1 MTRNT
6 NMIKRAATTIAL
18 TAALA
23 ALAVPSALANGSDGD
38 RATSKPAVVGNA
50 AGMGSLGDRATSGA
64 VVIDQDG
71 MGSLGDRATSGTVAV
86 VNPDG
91 MGSVGDR
98 ATSKPVSSAPLS
110 APVVGIAAPSGFDLE
125 AFGIGAVTMLGLI
138 ALLAVG
144 GSRLRAIRQ
153 HGLHGA

>member
-1 MTRNT
+1 MTGKT
-6 NMIKRAATTIAL
+6 NMIRQAGTTIAL
-18 TAALA
+18 TVVLA
-23 ALAVPSALANGSDGD
+23 ALAVPSALANGNDGD
-38 RATSKPAVVGNA
+38 RATSKPAVVVNA
-50 AGMGSLGDRATSGA
+50 DGMGSLGDRATSGP

-71 MGSLGDRATSGTVAV
+71 MGSLGDRATSGPVTA

-98 ATSKPVSSAPLS
+98 ATSKPASSTPLS
-110 APVVGIAAPSGFDLE
+110 APVARISAPSGFDLG
-125 AFGIGAVTMLGLI
+125 AFGIGAATMLCLV

-144 GSRLRAIRQ
+144 GSRFRAIRR